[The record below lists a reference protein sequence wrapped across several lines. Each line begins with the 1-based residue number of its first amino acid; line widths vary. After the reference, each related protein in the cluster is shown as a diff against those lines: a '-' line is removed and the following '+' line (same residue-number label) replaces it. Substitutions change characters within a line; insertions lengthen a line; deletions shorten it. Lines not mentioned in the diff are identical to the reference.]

1 LETVVFIKKSTE
13 LYHAFPVASR
23 NRVFC
28 YNLLRYGYTM
38 KKVTVTHW
46 PDTAGQVTINKIRA
60 RLEQEGLKPYRFD
73 MMPGDVYGDHAHPDA
88 EIRWVVSG
96 RMRVKV
102 REGARP
108 GAPGVGGCEREG
120 ARPGA
125 PGVGGCEREGARP
138 TGQEPVS
145 AGEEI
150 ILDPGDRLDLAAN
163 VVHSADVFGDE
174 AVVTLCASR

>member
-1 LETVVFIKKSTE
+1 
-13 LYHAFPVASR
+13 
-23 NRVFC
+23 
-28 YNLLRYGYTM
+28 M

-46 PDTAGQVTINKIRA
+46 PANAGQVTINKIRA
-60 RLEQEGLKPYRFD
+60 RLEQEGLMPYRFD

-108 GAPGVGGCEREG
+108 
-120 ARPGA
+120 
-125 PGVGGCEREGARP
+125 

-150 ILDPGDRLDLAAN
+150 ILEPGDRLDLAAN